1 MDLSHH
7 YSTGT
12 DPTGRGVYFFM
23 YIFINGRLLA
33 NISFARMKRLFHFIP
48 YRILQHFLEQSHTKN
63 HPARKWKVK
72 EGGVITGS

>member
-12 DPTGRGVYFFM
+12 DPTGRGVYFLM

-33 NISFARMKRLFHFIP
+33 NISLARMKRLFHFIP
-48 YRILQHFLEQSHTKN
+48 YGI
-63 HPARKWKVK
+63 
-72 EGGVITGS
+72 